1 MKCEVCRLA
10 TITYAVYKGMI
21 LCQDCWY
28 WVKYEDDVNP
38 EED

>member
-1 MKCEVCRLA
+1 MKCEVCKLA